1 VLLCL
6 FELGIRFAVEAA
18 LSLFRI
24 DLRILYDLIFL
35 GITLV
40 IARQFGTKEIPA
52 LMKWRKIPGT
62 VFCSLIV
69 MFSGMELLRREA
81 SNALYAL
88 IPAPEGFWQTGRA
101 GVMMTV
107 ISGALFP
114 AVTEELFFRGILL
127 RRLRLQY
134 TKHKALAASAL
145 LFGLMHL
152 NPWQTLTAF
161 ISGLFYGW
169 IYITYRTIWPCIFFH
184 AYNNVLASFMVIPAA
199 HSLLLI
205 ALGAALFL
213 GGWGLSMAVSGR
225 AAGT

>member
-40 IARQFGTKEIPA
+40 IARQFGKEEVPA
-52 LMKWRKIPGT
+52 LMKWRKIPGA

-88 IPAPEGFWQTGRA
+88 IPGNAKVPGTK
-101 GVMMTV
+101 
-107 ISGALFP
+107 FP
-114 AVTEELFFRGILL
+114 LCG
-127 RRLRLQY
+127 
-134 TKHKALAASAL
+134 
-145 LFGLMHL
+145 
-152 NPWQTLTAF
+152 
-161 ISGLFYGW
+161 
-169 IYITYRTIWPCIFFH
+169 
-184 AYNNVLASFMVIPAA
+184 
-199 HSLLLI
+199 
-205 ALGAALFL
+205 
-213 GGWGLSMAVSGR
+213 
-225 AAGT
+225 